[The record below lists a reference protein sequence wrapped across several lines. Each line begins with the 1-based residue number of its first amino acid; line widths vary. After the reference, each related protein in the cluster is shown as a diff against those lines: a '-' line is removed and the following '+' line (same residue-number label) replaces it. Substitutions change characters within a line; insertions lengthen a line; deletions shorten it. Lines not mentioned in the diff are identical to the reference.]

1 MNENITVAVFYTK
14 ARTLDKY
21 LRQEYLKLKPQ
32 PTRSFMYQFYVNAK
46 SNDLI
51 LLVVKCLR
59 NCCVQNSGRSVRETK
74 YGKLLRGLGVK
85 IKQFLGLKTPAFNFS
100 HK

>member
-14 ARTLDKY
+14 TCTLDNY
-21 LRQEYLKLKPQ
+21 LRQEYLKVKPQ
-32 PTRSFMYQFYVNAK
+32 PTRSFIYQFYINAK

-59 NCCVQNSGRSVRETK
+59 NCCVQNSGRSVREAK
-74 YGKLLRGLGVK
+74 YGELLRGLGVK
-85 IKQFLGLKTPAFNFS
+85 IKQFLGLKDACI
-100 HK
+100 

>member
-14 ARTLDKY
+14 TCTLDNY
-21 LRQEYLKLKPQ
+21 LRQEYLKVKPQ
-32 PTRSFMYQFYVNAK
+32 PFIYQFYINAK

-59 NCCVQNSGRSVRETK
+59 NRCVQNSGRSVREAK

-85 IKQFLGLKTPAFNFS
+85 IKQFLGLKDACI
-100 HK
+100 